1 MVVAAWPCLRS
12 SERWFLVTFGLLLNS
27 QPSRNHCFV
36 LGAELLPLFWRRQPR
51 ILQTSALADLR
62 HAKSEVMSSH
72 FFDRHR
78 LRYEVQGWAKCFDG
92 PALFPWQFPLAV
104 SYGV

>member
-12 SERWFLVTFGLLLNS
+12 SERWFFVTFCLMLNS
-27 QPSRNHCFV
+27 QLSRNHCFV
-36 LGAELLPLFWRRQPR
+36 LGAELLPLRRQPR
-51 ILQTSALADLR
+51 ILQTSALPDLR

-72 FFDRHR
+72 FFDRLR

-92 PALFPWQFPLAV
+92 PALFP
-104 SYGV
+104 